1 MRPFLRPEFPM
12 ITDINLRQS
21 DREALAAA
29 VAQYQASGGKIQQ
42 LSHVERAPHKPISY
56 NGQIKPKARDTA
68 AFKEEERLLMEHAKA
83 LASVGLTSSQAMRQ
97 LRKRWTGR
105 AVITTTRLEL
115 LAMAGRFQFAEG
127 GK

>member
-1 MRPFLRPEFPM
+1 M
-12 ITDINLRQS
+12 ISEIQLRQP

-29 VAQYQASGGKIQQ
+29 VAQYQAGGGKIEQ
-42 LSHVERAPHKPISY
+42 LSHVERAPYRPVSY
-56 NGQIKPKARDTA
+56 NSRINTKTRDTA

>member
-1 MRPFLRPEFPM
+1 M
-12 ITDINLRQS
+12 ITDIKLRQP

-29 VAQYQASGGKIQQ
+29 VAQYQAGGGKIEQ
-42 LSHVERAPHKPISY
+42 LSHIERAPYRPVSY
-56 NGQIKPKARDTA
+56 NKRVSPKARDT

-83 LASVGLTSSQAMRQ
+83 LASVGLTSAQAMRQ

>member
-1 MRPFLRPEFPM
+1 M
-12 ITDINLRQS
+12 ITDIKLRQP

-29 VAQYQASGGKIQQ
+29 VAQFQAGGGKIEQ
-42 LSHVERAPHKPISY
+42 LSHVERAPYRPVSY
-56 NGQIKPKARDTA
+56 NNRITPKARDTA

-83 LASVGLTSSQAMRQ
+83 LASVGLTSAQAMRQ